1 MKVKQFLNRFLY
13 GSSSIR
19 SIAVICGTGKT
30 QLVGVAY
37 DPMAK
42 DTEYKKQ
49 LNARLVSFC
58 ITGDEL
64 TIYAE

>member
-19 SIAVICGTGKT
+19 SIAVICGMKKT

-42 DTEYKKQ
+42 DTEYEKQ
-49 LNARLVSFC
+49 LNARLVSFR